1 MSSQTVALVGFAII
15 SWVFAWLPGLWCG
28 LDVFKKEVIVPFIQI
43 PTGVVPITE
52 LITQGMALYGMTMNT
67 NAWASVAYVVQGIAF
82 PLWTYT
88 FLGLKNKGLSLL
100 MTVIALVGSILMWGL
115 SEDVKMAWLWFVPLI
130 LHKAYDVYWTQFAEF
145 KE

>member
-1 MSSQTVALVGFAII
+1 MSSKTVALIGFAII
-15 SWVFAWLPGLWCG
+15 SWVFAWLPAIWCG
-28 LDVFKKEVIVPFIQI
+28 TGVFANEVIVPLVQI
-43 PTGVVPITE
+43 PTAIVPITE

-67 NAWASVAYVVQGIAF
+67 NIWASLAYIGQGIAF

-88 FLGLKNKGLSLL
+88 FLGLKNKELSLL
-100 MTVIALVGSILMWGL
+100 MTVIALGGSILMWGL

-145 KE
+145 I